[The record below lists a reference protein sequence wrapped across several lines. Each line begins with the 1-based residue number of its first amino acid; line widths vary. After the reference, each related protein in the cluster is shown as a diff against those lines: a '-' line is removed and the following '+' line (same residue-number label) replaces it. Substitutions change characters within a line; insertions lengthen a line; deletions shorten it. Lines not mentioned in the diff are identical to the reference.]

1 MTNLT
6 LRHYNV
12 TLAYRTRRLTR
23 SLASLKLRLRL
34 NISLRKFRAQL
45 RALLPLRLLIT

>member
-12 TLAYRTRRLTR
+12 TLAYRTRRISR
-23 SLASLKLRLRL
+23 SLNSLKLRLRL
-34 NISLRKFRAQL
+34 RISLRKFRAQL
-45 RALLPLRLLIT
+45 RALLPLRLQTT

>member
-12 TLAYRTRRLTR
+12 TLAYRTRRISR
-23 SLASLKLRLRL
+23 SLNSFKLHLRLH
-34 NISLRKFRAQL
+34 ISLRKFRAQL
-45 RALLPLRLLIT
+45 RTLLPLRLLAT